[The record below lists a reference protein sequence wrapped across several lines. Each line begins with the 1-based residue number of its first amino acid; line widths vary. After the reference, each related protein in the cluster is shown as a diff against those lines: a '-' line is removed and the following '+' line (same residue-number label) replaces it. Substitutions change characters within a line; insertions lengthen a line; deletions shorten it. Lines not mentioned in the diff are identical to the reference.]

1 MLVIVFIVVILMV
14 LIVRKAIKSLGECLK
29 ADSQFK
35 GPIHDHL
42 STIVNGLV
50 TLRKYERIDYFRNAF
65 VNDLE
70 KSTNVVF
77 CYYLIN
83 RWMGFHLDFVCLLF
97 SFHSRLLRILYIMAA
112 VNRL

>member
-1 MLVIVFIVVILMV
+1 MV

-97 SFHSRLLRILYIMAA
+97 STGTTFFTIYMKGKVPNEVLAFTF
-112 VNRL
+112 